1 MDFRD
6 KIKQVRRKYYDVL
19 KEYFNVNS
27 IILKMILNNIKI
39 SLSECDL
46 NFRTAE
52 LYSFSDK
59 NISKLYN
66 KDTKKAIEE
75 LRTRAMCCIYTAN
88 AIEDVIEDNMAPSKQ
103 FVEFNNKLKVM
114 IDELFDLAME
124 SIKRSNICAK
134 EQGLPLWLKEGDI
147 TIDNFKTA
155 HKQHDINEIF

>member
-66 KDTKKAIEE
+66 KDAKKAIEE

-124 SIKRSNICAK
+124 SIKQSNIWAK
-134 EQGLPLWLKEGDI
+134 EQGLPLWLEEGDI